1 MRPWGVDELD
11 PPDAHHRPM
20 TAPAQHFLGEEWRAC
35 CGGRLHIVQAARIVV
50 VADLAKLVAE
60 SAYFVAHIGYLD
72 AMCCLQL
79 SWSLLG
85 VSIAIPA
92 LLSQGQRRH
101 RHLLPLISLKAVE
114 CAVCVLV
121 LLLIFSLG
129 VSGPIGY
136 SALRWL
142 IRWKYRRI
150 EDKDALTFSLATFL
164 VVALLPR
171 RQLLR
176 SLYHL
181 PTEGLFAPEGVASV
195 LAAP

>member
-1 MRPWGVDELD
+1 
-11 PPDAHHRPM
+11 M
-20 TAPAQHFLGEEWRAC
+20 TAPVQHFLGEEWRAC

-101 RHLLPLISLKAVE
+101 RHLWPLISLKAVE

-121 LLLIFSLG
+121 LLFIFSLG

-164 VVALLPR
+164 VVALLLVVNCYVLFTICR
-171 RQLLR
+171 LR
-176 SLYHL
+176 DYLRLKALHLYSQHRNQIIRNI
-181 PTEGLFAPEGVASV
+181 TRTQ
-195 LAAP
+195 

>member
-1 MRPWGVDELD
+1 MLLPVSSRNAVAHPRLD
-11 PPDAHHRPM
+11 IVLDRQVLAAHH
-20 TAPAQHFLGEEWRAC
+20 T
-35 CGGRLHIVQAARIVV
+35 
-50 VADLAKLVAE
+50 
-60 SAYFVAHIGYLD
+60 
-72 AMCCLQL
+72 
-79 SWSLLG
+79 
-85 VSIAIPA
+85 
-92 LLSQGQRRH
+92 GQRRH

-164 VVALLPR
+164 VVALLLVVNCYVLFTICR
-171 RQLLR
+171 LR
-176 SLYHL
+176 DYLRLKALHLYSQHRNQIIRNIIR
-181 PTEGLFAPEGVASV
+181 TQ
-195 LAAP
+195 